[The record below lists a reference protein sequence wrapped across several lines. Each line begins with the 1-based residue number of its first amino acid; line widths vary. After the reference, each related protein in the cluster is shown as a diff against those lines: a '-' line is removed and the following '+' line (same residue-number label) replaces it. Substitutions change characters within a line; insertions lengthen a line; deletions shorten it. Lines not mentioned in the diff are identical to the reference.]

1 MQINKKFIKSLLNY
15 DISDLIDE
23 INDSFYT
30 HSKILFDEKFGT
42 EQELFSF
49 VKFLAYLI
57 NFSKKT
63 DSEIT
68 KALKQYNNEE
78 FVRERLPEYFINRDS
93 FYEYGIEYLKE
104 VNCLE
109 AWIGFFFNWH
119 YCVWLII

>member
-1 MQINKKFIKSLLNY
+1 MQINKKFLKNLLNL
-15 DISDLIDE
+15 DLSDLINE

-30 HSKILFDEKFGT
+30 HSKSLYDEKFDT

-63 DSEIT
+63 DSEIN

-78 FVRERLPEYFINRDS
+78 FVGEKLPEYFINRDS
-93 FYEYGIEYLKE
+93 FYEFGIEYLKE
-104 VNCLE
+104 INCLE

-119 YCVWLII
+119 YCVWLVI